1 MNNRLLDWVSLQRE
15 SGLDARRL
23 RKRWIE
29 WGLLA
34 LVLLSVVAT
43 LSWRNSL
50 ERVNL
55 VIEDQTTRLMERSV
69 SNDIVLVTIDDKSL
83 AAIGRWPWRRGFHA
97 ALLDKI
103 SPAKPR
109 AIGLDLIFTEQDPV
123 YAADD
128 VLLAHAIQR
137 SGKIVLPL
145 SLQDSYGTGHY
156 KPILPVPALAKAA
169 AAIGHIHLKLD
180 ADGIVRT
187 TYLREGDGMRW
198 WDHFGVA
205 VLRAGGFA
213 LPSEPATSPSD
224 TQPKDWTRE
233 HLVQIPFVGAPG
245 QFQQV
250 SYVDVLKGQ
259 VPAST
264 FTNKFVLV
272 GSTSAGMGDA
282 YATPQSGN
290 SELMA
295 GVEISAN
302 LMNALLEGQKLER
315 ASAWQ
320 NAIFCTL
327 PVALGLLAILW
338 LSPTASLL
346 ANALLV
352 LLTLV
357 ASWLMALYTGILL
370 SPAAALLGLLSAYP
384 LWVWR
389 RLNAA
394 MWYLL
399 EEFQRMEI
407 RHDLPQMR
415 PTQSRGDPL
424 ERHIGALQNA
434 SEQLRNLHRFVS
446 DILSNLPDATVIADP
461 TGRVLMANQTA
472 QQYFRLL
479 GIEQPTKHQLA
490 DLLRKVNPG
499 GSTQIQDAAQTWTG
513 ESKDDAGRDVLIK
526 CAPCFNTDGVATGW
540 ITSLVD
546 ISPIRHAERQRDEAL
561 RFISHDMRS
570 PQSSILALL
579 ELHRMQADA
588 AMPAETLQ
596 RIERHAQKTL
606 HLAEEFVQLARAQSS
621 EYRLEVIDLG
631 ELLHEAVDEVWPQ
644 AVQRHISFKL
654 QTPEV
659 PAWCEADRGLLTRAI
674 GNLLSNAVKY
684 SPEHTEVQCR
694 VQDHQGRWQL
704 SIADAGPGLSLEQ
717 QQVLFQ
723 HFVRL
728 QPNDRSAPR
737 GIGLGLVFVRTVVER
752 HGGSIQLSSM
762 LGHGTTLRFSLAQA
776 LE

>member
-1 MNNRLLDWVSLQRE
+1 
-15 SGLDARRL
+15 
-23 RKRWIE
+23 
-29 WGLLA
+29 
-34 LVLLSVVAT
+34 
-43 LSWRNSL
+43 
-50 ERVNL
+50 
-55 VIEDQTTRLMERSV
+55 
-69 SNDIVLVTIDDKSL
+69 
-83 AAIGRWPWRRGFHA
+83 
-97 ALLDKI
+97 
-103 SPAKPR
+103 
-109 AIGLDLIFTEQDPV
+109 
-123 YAADD
+123 
-128 VLLAHAIQR
+128 
-137 SGKIVLPL
+137 
-145 SLQDSYGTGHY
+145 
-156 KPILPVPALAKAA
+156 
-169 AAIGHIHLKLD
+169 
-180 ADGIVRT
+180 
-187 TYLREGDGMRW
+187 
-198 WDHFGVA
+198 
-205 VLRAGGFA
+205 
-213 LPSEPATSPSD
+213 
-224 TQPKDWTRE
+224 
-233 HLVQIPFVGAPG
+233 
-245 QFQQV
+245 
-250 SYVDVLKGQ
+250 
-259 VPAST
+259 
-264 FTNKFVLV
+264 
-272 GSTSAGMGDA
+272 
-282 YATPQSGN
+282 
-290 SELMA
+290 
-295 GVEISAN
+295 
-302 LMNALLEGQKLER
+302 
-315 ASAWQ
+315 
-320 NAIFCTL
+320 
-327 PVALGLLAILW
+327 
-338 LSPTASLL
+338 
-346 ANALLV
+346 
-352 LLTLV
+352 
-357 ASWLMALYTGILL
+357 MALYSGILL
-370 SPAAALLGLLSAYP
+370 APAAALLGLLSAYP

-446 DILSNLPDATVIADP
+446 DILSNLPDATVITDP
-461 TGRVLMANQTA
+461 MGRVLMTNQAA

-479 GIEQPTKHQLA
+479 GIDQPTNHQLVE
-490 DLLRKVNPG
+490 LLRKVNPG
-499 GSTQIQDAAQTWTG
+499 GSSQMQDTAQIWTG

-526 CAPCFNTDGVATGW
+526 CAPCFNTDGVVTGW

-546 ISPIRHAERQRDEAL
+546 ISPIRQAERQRDEAL

-606 HLAEEFVQLARAQSS
+606 YLAEEFVQLARAQSS

-644 AVQRHISFKL
+644 AVQRHIRFKL

-659 PAWCEADRGLLTRAI
+659 SAWCEADRSLLTRAI

-684 SPEHTEVQCR
+684 SPEHTEVQCT

-717 QQVLFQ
+717 QHVLFQ

-752 HGGSIQLSSM
+752 HGGSIQLSSA